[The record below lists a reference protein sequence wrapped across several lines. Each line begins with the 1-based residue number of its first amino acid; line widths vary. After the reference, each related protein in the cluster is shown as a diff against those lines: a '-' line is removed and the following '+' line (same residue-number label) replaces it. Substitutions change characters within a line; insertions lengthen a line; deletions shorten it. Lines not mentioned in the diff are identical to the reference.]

1 MLSRQKS
8 LYLLDAMLAQFTQFD
23 ATRHFCRVAW
33 CENWGLFMS
42 ASLYDFHNLVISL
55 LGCTYY
61 TYFFLY
67 FSYFM
72 DIRHLNY
79 SAAFR
84 RT

>member
-1 MLSRQKS
+1 VLSRQKS

-42 ASLYDFHNLVISL
+42 ASLYDFHNAGLYVFYL
-55 LGCTYY
+55 
-61 TYFFLY
+61 FFLY

-72 DIRHLNY
+72 DIKHLNY
-79 SAAFR
+79 SAALR